1 MIEPCKPLSVSMTG
15 YGRELLSGPLNC
27 WRNSPLC
34 GIDPRTARSGHVKLS
49 RGGSSVKRGLL
60 RAAISRAS
68 FTRSLIASRA
78 SDGALSQSV
87 RRAVVSLV
95 LCEACYAALERAPRA
110 SLEAARC
117 FAAIRS
123 SSLGRSSPKNELPGL
138 KRCPTLI
145 STGPSGAAIWI
156 GFVQVQAPVCS
167 R

>member
-1 MIEPCKPLSVSMTG
+1 MLEELAAMRHRSSNCPMTRCEALEGWAKCKTGLAACRNLAGKLYSLSHCAESIS
-15 YGRELLSGPLNC
+15 SGE
-27 WRNSPLC
+27 
-34 GIDPRTARSGHVKLS
+34 
-49 RGGSSVKRGLL
+49 
-60 RAAISRAS
+60 
-68 FTRSLIASRA
+68 
-78 SDGALSQSV
+78 
-87 RRAVVSLV
+87 AVVSLA

-123 SSLGRSSPKNELPGL
+123 SSLGRSSAKNELPGL